1 MAGKYV
7 AVPVDM
13 AEANALVRRWH
24 RRHGG
29 VQGYKLALAA
39 VLVAERRLCGVVVLG
54 RPLSRGLDDGW
65 TLEVLRLAGDGTPD
79 VCSFLYGAA
88 ARAGKAAGY
97 PRLVTYTLASEAG
110 ISLRAAGWQPV
121 SAVHGRSWS
130 CPARPRPDAVK
141 GKAKVRW
148 ERVMGQVPAE
158 PRKRWLGL
166 EQPSGQ
172 GSLETLWS
180 AAA

>member
-1 MAGKYV
+1 MARKYR

-39 VLVAERRLCGVVVLG
+39 VLEAERRLCGVVVLG
-54 RPLSRGLDDGW
+54 RPVSRGLDDGW
-65 TLEVLRLAGDGTPD
+65 TLEVLRLAGDGTAD

-97 PRLVTYTLASEAG
+97 PRLVTYSLASESG
-110 ISLRAAGWQPV
+110 TSLRAAGWRPV

-141 GKAKVRW
+141 GEAKVRW
-148 ERVMGQVPAE
+148 ERVMGEVPAE
-158 PRKRWLGL
+158 PRRRWLGL